1 MQIANFIFQKSYR
14 IILLLLGFW
23 LMFDLASH
31 LVAELIWF
39 DKVEYLS
46 EFILRLITQLGLW
59 AIAFFTSGC
68 FLLGNL
74 IIARKFQHP
83 KQPYENQEIINKQKG
98 NFFNSPNFRK
108 TPSSSL
114 YSYGLKLRW
123 LLPTIF
129 GLSVLVGTI
138 VVFYSQQVLNIWYP
152 QLKLPSELLQFPSW
166 LQLTLNMFGLRQLVI
181 SILQFTV
188 VLILTA
194 AIFISYEFWI
204 RALSVFVSSLLGFL
218 ISARWIN
225 VLEYFQ
231 ANSFNV
237 SEPLFNRDISFYVFS
252 LPIWELLQFWLLG
265 LFLLGIAAV
274 ALIYLRSANS
284 LSEGKFPGFT
294 VQQRMHLNGL
304 GCLVMLAI
312 ALRYWLLR
320 YQLLYSKLG
329 VNYGASYT
337 DVNVLLP
344 IYTILSIL
352 AIGIAA
358 YLMLR
363 TLTLSKRRKYTLK
376 RTPYP
381 PQLVYVSAF
390 FLVVATVA
398 VSLLPTVVQKLVV
411 QPNEITR
418 EKPYIERTIKLTRQ
432 AFNLNSIDATTFNPQ
447 NNLTASDLQKN
458 DLTIDNI
465 RLWDTR
471 PLLQSNRQLQQIR
484 PYYKF
489 PDADIDRYTLKRSL
503 NSQASFK
510 QQTIIAARELD
521 YNDVP
526 DAAKTWVNKHL
537 VYTHGYGF
545 TLSPVNQVAPGGLP
559 YYYVKDIGVENSGN
573 QGSLSISNAEIR
585 ASIPIG
591 NPRIYYGELT
601 NTYVMTRTKTQE
613 FDYPSGNANEFNV
626 YDGSGGIPIGSPLR
640 RLLFAQY
647 LKDWQMLLTRNFKPE
662 TKVLFRRNIRE
673 RIRRIAP
680 FLRFDRDPYLV
691 AADGK
696 GTTIDGQP
704 TYLYW
709 IIDAYTTSNHYPYSD
724 PGKNQFNYIR
734 NSVKI
739 VVDAYNGD
747 VNFYIADSTDPII
760 NTLQAI
766 FPSMFK
772 PLSEMPVTLRSHIRY
787 PLDYFSIQSERLLAY
802 HMTDSQVF
810 YNREDLWQIPTETYG
825 TEQQQVQ
832 PYYLITKLPTAQ
844 NEEFILLLPFTPTQ
858 RRNLIAWL
866 AARSDGSQYGRLLLY
881 EFPKQELVY
890 GPQQIEALI
899 NQNPEISQQITL
911 WNREG
916 SRVIQGNLL
925 VIPIEQSLLY
935 VEPLYLEAEENSLP
949 TLVRVIV
956 AYDNQ
961 IVMEETLEEALGA
974 IFDVTEIKTP
984 VFTPEAIPQLPVPE

>member
-1 MQIANFIFQKSYR
+1 
-14 IILLLLGFW
+14 
-23 LMFDLASH
+23 
-31 LVAELIWF
+31 
-39 DKVEYLS
+39 
-46 EFILRLITQLGLW
+46 
-59 AIAFFTSGC
+59 
-68 FLLGNL
+68 
-74 IIARKFQHP
+74 
-83 KQPYENQEIINKQKG
+83 
-98 NFFNSPNFRK
+98 
-108 TPSSSL
+108 
-114 YSYGLKLRW
+114 
-123 LLPTIF
+123 
-129 GLSVLVGTI
+129 
-138 VVFYSQQVLNIWYP
+138 
-152 QLKLPSELLQFPSW
+152 
-166 LQLTLNMFGLRQLVI
+166 
-181 SILQFTV
+181 
-188 VLILTA
+188 
-194 AIFISYEFWI
+194 
-204 RALSVFVSSLLGFL
+204 
-218 ISARWIN
+218 N
-225 VLEYFQ
+225 VLEYFH

-274 ALIYLRSANS
+274 GLTYLRSANS

-294 VQQRMHLNGL
+294 LQQRVHLNGL
-304 GCLVMLAI
+304 GCLVMLTV

-344 IYTILSIL
+344 IYTSLSIL

-363 TLTLSKRRKYTLK
+363 TLTLSKRRKKSL
-376 RTPYP
+376 RNIPYP
-381 PQLVYVSAF
+381 RELVYISGL
-390 FLVVATVA
+390 FLLLATVA

-418 EKPYIERTIKLTRQ
+418 EQPYIERTIKLTRE

-447 NNLTASDLQKN
+447 NNLTGSDLQEN
-458 DLTIDNI
+458 DLTIGNI

-559 YYYVKDIGVENSGN
+559 YYYVKDIGVEDSGN
-573 QGSLSISNAEIR
+573 QGSLSISNPEIR

-601 NTYVMTRTKTQE
+601 NTYVMTGTKTQE

-647 LKDWQMLLTRNFKPE
+647 LKDWQMLLTRNFKSE
-662 TKVLFRRNIRE
+662 TKVLFRRNIRQ
-673 RIRRIAP
+673 RIRTIAP

-881 EFPKQELVY
+881 EFPKQQLVY

-935 VEPLYLEAEENSLP
+935 VEPVYLEAEENSLP

-974 IFDVTEIKTP
+974 IFDVTEIRTP
-984 VFTPEAIPQLPVPE
+984 PFTPQAPQQLPVPE

>member
-1 MQIANFIFQKSYR
+1 MQIASLASKKIYR
-14 IILLLLGFW
+14 VILVLLGFW
-23 LMFDLASH
+23 LMFDLVSR
-31 LVAELIWF
+31 LLAELIWF
-39 DKVEYLS
+39 DKLEYLS
-46 EFILRLITQLGLW
+46 EYILRLITQLGLW
-59 AIAFFTSGC
+59 AIAFLTSVC

-74 IIARKFQHP
+74 TIARKFQHP
-83 KQPYENQEIINKQKG
+83 QEGYRNQEIITKEKG
-98 NFFNSPNFRK
+98 IFFNSPTFRK
-108 TPSSSL
+108 SPNSSV
-114 YSYGLKLRW
+114 YPYGLKLRW

-129 GLSVLVGTI
+129 ALTVLVGII
-138 VVFYSQQVLNIWYP
+138 VVFYSQQVLNVWYP
-152 QLKLPSELLQFPSW
+152 QLELPSDLLQIPSW
-166 LQLTLNMFGLRQLVI
+166 LQSILNIFGLRQLVI
-181 SILQFTV
+181 SILQLTV
-188 VLILTA
+188 VLVLTA
-194 AIFISYEFWI
+194 AIFISYQFWI
-204 RALSVFVSSLLGFL
+204 KALSVFVSLLLGFL

-225 VLEYFQ
+225 VLEYFY

-237 SEPLFNRDISFYVFS
+237 SEPLFNRDISFYIFS
-252 LPIWELLQFWLLG
+252 LPIWELLEFWLLG
-265 LFLLGIAAV
+265 LFLFGIAAV

-294 VQQRMHLNGL
+294 VQQRLHLNGL
-304 GCLVMLAI
+304 GCLVILAV

-344 IYTILSIL
+344 IYTSLSIL

-358 YLMLR
+358 YLGLR
-363 TLTLSKRRKYTLK
+363 TLTLSRTRKYSLK
-376 RTPYP
+376 HTPYP
-381 PQLVYVSAF
+381 RQLVYISGL
-390 FLVVATVA
+390 FLLIATVA

-411 QPNEITR
+411 QPNEIIR
-418 EKPYIERTIKLTRQ
+418 EKPYIERTINLTQ
-432 AFNLNSIDATTFNPQ
+432 KAFNLVSIDATTFKPQ
-447 NNLTASDLQKN
+447 NNLTASDLEEN
-458 DLTIDNI
+458 DLTIGNI
-465 RLWDTR
+465 RLWDTH

-489 PDADIDRYTLKRSL
+489 PDADIDRYTLKPSL

-526 DAAKTWVNKHL
+526 NAAKTWVNKHL

-545 TLSPVNQVAPGGLP
+545 TLSPVNQVAAGGLP
-559 YYYVKDIGVENSGN
+559 YYYVKDIGVEDSGN

-601 NTYVMTRTKTQE
+601 DTYVMTGTKTQE

-626 YDGSGGIPIGSPLR
+626 YDGSGGISIGSPLK

-673 RIRRIAP
+673 RIRTIAP
-680 FLRFDRDPYLV
+680 FLRFDGDPYLV

-696 GTTIDGQP
+696 GTTIDGEP

-747 VNFYIADSTDPII
+747 VNFYIADPTDPII

-772 PLSEMPVTLRSHIRY
+772 SLSEMPATLRSHIRY

-802 HMTDSQVF
+802 HMTNPQVF
-810 YNREDLWQIPTETYG
+810 YNREDLWQIPTEIYG

-832 PYYLITKLPTAQ
+832 PYYLITKLPTAE
-844 NEEFILLLPFTPTQ
+844 NEEFILLRPFTPTQ

-866 AARSDGSQYGRLLLY
+866 AARSDGNQYGKLLLY
-881 EFPKQELVY
+881 EFPKQELIY

-935 VEPLYLEAEENSLP
+935 VEPVYLEAEENSLP

-961 IVMEETLEEALGA
+961 IVMEETLEAGLGR
-974 IFDVTEIKTP
+974 IFNVSKIKTP
-984 VFTPEAIPQLPVPE
+984 NFTPQAPQQQPVPE